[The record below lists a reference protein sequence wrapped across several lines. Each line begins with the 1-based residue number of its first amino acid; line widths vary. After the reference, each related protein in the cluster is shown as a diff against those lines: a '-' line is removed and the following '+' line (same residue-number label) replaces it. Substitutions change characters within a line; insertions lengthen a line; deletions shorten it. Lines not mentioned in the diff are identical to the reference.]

1 MKKTFQIE
9 QLICTIATI
18 PGSEYIKISVQNH
31 VQIHIQYLLTFIP
44 SQQVWLTKRDL
55 HSETS
60 ESDFDNQLQHLRQH
74 LSHLGVND
82 TLKASQEIR
91 EKLNTYAQQRLLRFQ
106 QSRLLFNQT
115 TSGLAN

>member
-31 VQIHIQYLLTFIP
+31 DQIHIQYLLTFIP
-44 SQQVWLTKRDL
+44 SQQVWLTK
-55 HSETS
+55 
-60 ESDFDNQLQHLRQH
+60 SDFDNQFQHLRQH
-74 LSHLGVND
+74 LSHLGVSD

-91 EKLNTYAQQRLLRFQ
+91 EKLNAYAQQRLLQFQ
-106 QSRLLFNQT
+106 QSRLLFNQA